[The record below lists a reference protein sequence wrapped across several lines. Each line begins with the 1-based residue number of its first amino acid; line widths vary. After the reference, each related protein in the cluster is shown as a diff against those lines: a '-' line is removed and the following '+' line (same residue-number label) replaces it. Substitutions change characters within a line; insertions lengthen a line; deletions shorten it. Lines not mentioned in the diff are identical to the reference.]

1 MCWQQKKIIS
11 VELSILRVTVRDEVR
26 DRERERE
33 REKFLLEKSKEIM
46 KGIEIV
52 FVPLLSGFFQ

>member
-33 REKFLLEKSKEIM
+33 KERERNFYWKNLRK
-46 KGIEIV
+46 
-52 FVPLLSGFFQ
+52 

>member
-1 MCWQQKKIIS
+1 M
-11 VELSILRVTVRDEVR
+11 ELSILRVTVRDEVR